1 MKNKKK
7 QFSIKNKRGELT
19 TKQIVTM
26 IVLIVSFV
34 IVLFLLFRLNLGGIT
49 DREICHNSVVTRGSS
64 VLPTDSVPLK
74 CQRSYLCL
82 TNDGSCEALTKP
94 MIEKVKTEE
103 EVYGV
108 LAEELATCWWM
119 FGEGKINYVGTD
131 LTEKL
136 YCSICAQVA
145 FDDSVNEVLTD
156 GMLDKEELYVYMQD
170 NKVIGK
176 DETYLNYLYGT
187 NDLNGLKERFSSQ
200 GVEFGSLDLNK
211 QYYVMMGITSEIS
224 KLSWAAIGVV
234 TVAAIAFTP
243 VVGGAWGIGF
253 GVVAIAGA
261 GGGTGGYFAGILVE
275 GLSGNEYLSPSIIE
289 VNSEEF
295 RALGCKSITTLS

>member
-1 MKNKKK
+1 MKSKREQFFKKNRK
-7 QFSIKNKRGELT
+7 GELT
-19 TKQIVTM
+19 TTQLVTM
-26 IVLIVSFV
+26 IILIVSFV
-34 IVLFLLFRLNLGGIT
+34 IVLFLLFRLNLGEIT
-49 DREICHNSVVTRGSS
+49 DKEICHNSVVTRGSS
-64 VLPTDSVPLK
+64 ILPTDSVPLK

-82 TNDGSCEALTKP
+82 TNDGSCEVLTKP
-94 MIEKVKTEE
+94 VIEKAKTKDGI
-103 EVYGV
+103 YGV

-119 FGEGKINYVGTD
+119 FGEGKINYVGSD
-131 LTEKL
+131 LKENL

-145 FDDSVNEVLTD
+145 FDDSVNEILTD
-156 GMLDKEELYVYMQD
+156 GALDKEGLYIYMQD

-224 KLSWAAIGVV
+224 KLTWAAIGVG
-234 TVAAIAFTP
+234 TVAAIVFTP
-243 VVGGAWGIGF
+243 VIGGAWGIGL
-253 GVVAIAGA
+253 GVAAIAGA
-261 GGGTGGYFAGILVE
+261 GGGAGGYFVGILVE

-295 RALGCKSITTLS
+295 RTLGCSSITTLS